1 VSIEVTNELA
11 EFIKNTK
18 YNQIPDDVV
27 DAAKESFLDFLAVS
41 IAGYRKGP
49 LSKIMIP
56 YLLQIGGKEES
67 TILGV
72 NKKVP
77 SVNAALANGINAHSM
92 DLDDGHRKALGHPGV
107 SVIPA
112 ALAVGESI
120 GCNGKVLL
128 TAIVVGYE
136 VFIRIGKAVNPYL
149 FSRGFHTTG
158 VCGTLAAASATAKVL
173 SLNKEETIS
182 ALGIAGTQCAGLLAV
197 THSGQMMKPLN
208 AGKAAQNG
216 VLSALISK
224 EGAIGS
230 LKILEGKDGFVQ
242 AFSGNCDYALIL
254 DDLDKNFEL
263 KGCYKKFY
271 PSCRHTHAAID
282 AALYLKKKENI
293 IPENIKEIKVTTY
306 PAALKLT
313 QKEKMPEDEAGT
325 RFNLAFAVS
334 LALVKGNAGINEFSA
349 ENVKDQQISDLFNKV
364 KLISD
369 SSFESKENNI
379 RGAEVE
385 IVSKDNTRLK
395 KRVLLPKGEPENP
408 ATEQE
413 LYDKYYSC
421 IGNFWTIDKKEEVW
435 KCIQDLENIDN
446 IKILM
451 DLITKCNNFE

>member
-1 VSIEVTNELA
+1 MSIEVTDELA
-11 EFIKNTK
+11 EFISNTK
-18 YNQIPDDVV
+18 YDQFPEDVV

-77 SVNAALANGINAHSM
+77 SVNAALANGINAHSI

-112 ALAVGESI
+112 ALAVGELI

-128 TAIVVGYE
+128 TAIIIGYE

-173 SLNKEETIS
+173 SLNKEKVVS

-216 VLSALISK
+216 VLSALLSQ

-242 AFSGNCDYALIL
+242 AFSGNCDYSLML
-254 DDLDKNFEL
+254 DDLDKSFEI
-263 KGCYKKFY
+263 KECYKKFY
-271 PSCRHTHAAID
+271 PSCRHTNAAID

-293 IPENIKEIKVTTY
+293 IPGDIKEIKVTTY
-306 PAALKLT
+306 PSALKLT
-313 QKEKMPEDEAGT
+313 QKEKMPEDEAGS

-334 LALVKGNAGINEFSA
+334 LALVKGKAGIGDFSM
-349 ENVKDQQISDLFNKV
+349 ENTKNQEIGDLFNKA

-385 IVSKDNTRLK
+385 IILKDDTRLK
-395 KRVLLPKGEPENP
+395 KRVLLPKGELENP
-408 ATEQE
+408 ATKQE
-413 LYDKYYSC
+413 LYDKYCSC
-421 IGNFWTIDKKEEVW
+421 IGNFWTIDRKEEVLNY
-435 KCIQDLENIDN
+435 IQDLENIDN
-446 IKILM
+446 IKTFV
-451 DLITKCNNFE
+451 DLI

>member
-1 VSIEVTNELA
+1 MSIEVTDELA
-11 EFIKNTK
+11 EFISNTK
-18 YNQIPDDVV
+18 YDQFPEDVV

-41 IAGYRKGP
+41 IVGYRKGP

-72 NKKVP
+72 NKKIP
-77 SVNAALANGINAHSM
+77 SVNVALANGINAHSM

-112 ALAVGESI
+112 ALAVGELI

-128 TAIVVGYE
+128 TAIIIGYE

-173 SLNKEETIS
+173 SLNKEKVVS

-216 VLSALISK
+216 VLSALLSQ

-242 AFSGNCDYALIL
+242 AFSGNCDYSLML
-254 DDLDKNFEL
+254 DDLDKSFEI
-263 KGCYKKFY
+263 KECYKKFY
-271 PSCRHTHAAID
+271 PSCRHTNAAID

-293 IPENIKEIKVTTY
+293 IPGDIKEIKVTTY
-306 PAALKLT
+306 PSALKLT
-313 QKEKMPEDEAGT
+313 QKEKMPEDEAGS

-334 LALVKGNAGINEFSA
+334 LALVKGKAGIGDFSM
-349 ENVKDQQISDLFNKV
+349 ENTKNQEIGDLFNKA

-385 IVSKDNTRLK
+385 IILKDDTRLK
-395 KRVLLPKGEPENP
+395 KRVLLPKGELENP
-408 ATEQE
+408 ATKQE
-413 LYDKYYSC
+413 LYDKYCSC
-421 IGNFWTIDKKEEVW
+421 IGNFWTIDRKEEVLNY
-435 KCIQDLENIDN
+435 IQDLENIDN
-446 IKILM
+446 IKTFV
-451 DLITKCNNFE
+451 DLI